1 MKEQILGTGLAG
13 LVGSRIVELLET
25 KYEFDS
31 SIEDITQKVP
41 IQNRIENSS
50 ARIVLHLAAKTD
62 VDGCEED
69 KNLGENGDAWKVNV
83 EGTKNIAQACAKLN
97 KKLIYIS
104 TDFVF
109 DGEKES
115 YIEED
120 LPNPI
125 NWYGRTKY
133 EGELTVQNSGA
144 EYIIARIAYPYRT
157 RFVRTD
163 FIRSLIE
170 KLKKGENL
178 TMVTDHIMV
187 PTFIDDIAFAL
198 DSLIQ
203 KNQTGVFHVTGS
215 QPISPFDTA
224 VLIAD
229 TFGFSKS
236 KITKTTRSDYF
247 KGRAQRGFHLNLKN
261 DKISGLG
268 IKMKTLQE
276 GLLDFKSP

>member
-1 MKEQILGTGLAG
+1 MKILVTGGSG
-13 LVGSRIVELLET
+13 LVGSRILELLKD
-25 KYEFDS
+25 KYDFDS
-31 SIEDITQKVP
+31 STEDITQKDS
-41 IQNRIENSS
+41 IQNHIEISN
-50 ARIVLHLAAKTD
+50 AQIVLHLAAKTH
-62 VDGCEED
+62 VDGCEGD
-69 KNLGENGDAWKVNV
+69 KDLGEQGEAWKINV
-83 EGTKNIAQACAKLN
+83 EGTKNVAEACSKLK
-97 KKLIYIS
+97 KKLIYVS

-115 YIEED
+115 YVEED
-120 LPNPI
+120 TPNPI

-133 EGELTVQNSGA
+133 EGELAVQKSQA

-157 RFVRTD
+157 TFIRTD

-170 KLKKGENL
+170 KFKKGENL

-187 PTFIDDIAFAL
+187 PTFIDDIAFAI

-203 KNQTGVFHVTGS
+203 KDQKGVFHITGS
-215 QPISPFDTA
+215 QPISPFDAA

-236 KITKTTRSDYF
+236 MITKTTRSDYF
-247 KGRAQRGFHLNLKN
+247 KGRAKRGFHLNLRN
-261 DKISGLG
+261 DKISRLG

-276 GLLDFKSP
+276 GLLDFKSL

>member
-1 MKEQILGTGLAG
+1 MKILVTGGSG
-13 LVGSRIVELLET
+13 LVGSRIVELL
-25 KYEFDS
+25 KDNYEFDS
-31 SIEDITQKVP
+31 STEDITQKDS
-41 IQNRIENSS
+41 IQNRIENSN
-50 ARIVLHLAAKTD
+50 AQIVLHLAAKAH

-69 KNLGENGDAWKVNV
+69 KNLGEQGEAWKINV
-83 EGTKNIAQACAKLN
+83 EGTKNVSEACLKLK
-97 KKLIYIS
+97 KKLIYVS

-115 YIEED
+115 YVED
-120 LPNPI
+120 DTPNPI
-125 NWYGRTKY
+125 NWYGKTKY
-133 EGELTVQNSGA
+133 EGELAVQNSGA

-157 RFVRTD
+157 KFVRTD
-163 FIRSLIE
+163 FIRALIE
-170 KLKKGENL
+170 KFKKGENL

-198 DSLIQ
+198 DSLVQ
-203 KNQTGVFHVTGS
+203 KEQTGVFHVTGS

-236 KITKTTRSDYF
+236 KIAKTTRADYF
-247 KGRAQRGFHLNLKN
+247 KGRAERGFHLNLKN
-261 DKISGLG
+261 DKISRLG

>member
-1 MKEQILGTGLAG
+1 MKILTTGASG
-13 LVGSRIVELLET
+13 LVGSRILELLKD
-25 KYEFDS
+25 KYDFDS
-31 SIEDITQKVP
+31 STEDITQKDL
-41 IQNRIENSS
+41 IQNRIKNSN
-50 ARIVLHLAAKTD
+50 AEIVLHLAAKTH
-62 VDGCEED
+62 VDGCERD
-69 KNLGENGDAWKVNV
+69 KALGEQGEAWKINV
-83 EGTKNIAQACAKLN
+83 EGTKNVAEACSKL
-97 KKLIYIS
+97 KKRLIYVS

-109 DGEKES
+109 DGEKED
-115 YIEED
+115 YVEED
-120 LPNPI
+120 TPNPI

-133 EGELTVQNSGA
+133 EGELAVQKSQA

-157 RFVRTD
+157 GFARTD

-170 KLKKGENL
+170 KFKKGENL

-203 KNQTGVFHVTGS
+203 KDQTGVFHITGS
-215 QPISPFDTA
+215 QPISPFDAA

-247 KGRAQRGFHLNLKN
+247 KGRARRGFHLNLKN
-261 DKISGLG
+261 DKINKMG

-276 GLLDFKSP
+276 GLLDFKNP